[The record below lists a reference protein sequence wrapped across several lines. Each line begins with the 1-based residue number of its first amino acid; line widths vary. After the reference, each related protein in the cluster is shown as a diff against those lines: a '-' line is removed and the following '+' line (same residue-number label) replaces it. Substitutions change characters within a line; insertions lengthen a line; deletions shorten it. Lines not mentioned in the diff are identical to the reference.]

1 MKVCHVCKAECEDFA
16 ELCPLCGADLTAS
29 EEENIQE
36 AGEKLLLDPVLLASF
51 EDIVSAEIFKDI
63 LSDNAIGYSSG
74 NDDGE
79 IAVQVRFGGSF
90 VSEDIYVDSS
100 DFEKADELYK
110 EFLESE
116 AEMSFEFEDGEF
128 PDEFDGDI

>member
-1 MKVCHVCKAECEDFA
+1 MKVCHVCKTECEDFA
-16 ELCPLCGADLTAS
+16 ELCPLCGADLTVS
-29 EEENIQE
+29 EQITEEET
-36 AGEKLLLDPVLLASF
+36 GEKLLLNPVLLASF

-90 VSEDIYVDSS
+90 VSEDIYVDAS
-100 DFEKADELYK
+100 DYEKADVLYK

-116 AEMSFEFEDGEF
+116 AEMTFEFDDEEFNED
-128 PDEFDGDI
+128 I

>member
-1 MKVCHVCKAECEDFA
+1 MKVCHVCKTECEDFA
-16 ELCPLCGADLTAS
+16 ELCPICGADLTVN
-29 EEENIQE
+29 EEEDIQE
-36 AGEKLLLDPVLLASF
+36 AGEKLLLEPVLLASF

-116 AEMSFEFEDGEF
+116 AEMCFEFEDGEF
-128 PDEFDGDI
+128 PEEFDGDI